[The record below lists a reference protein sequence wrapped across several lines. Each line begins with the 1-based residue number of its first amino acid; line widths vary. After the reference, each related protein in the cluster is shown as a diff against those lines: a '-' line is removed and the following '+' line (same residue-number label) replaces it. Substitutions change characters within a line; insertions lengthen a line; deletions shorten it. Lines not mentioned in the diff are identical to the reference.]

1 MTTIATFGNCQA
13 RGIASLL
20 EILLPGSFERPI
32 FLSNN
37 DRTGRMKSPDEILST
52 LSAADLAIFQPL
64 RRDHGPLSEANV
76 RAALDDSVTL
86 LAFPYIFNNGV
97 AGFCY
102 AHNARSKRSYGKIF
116 GEKAVI
122 ERLEAGAT
130 GEALVGEYL
139 QGELDL
145 HVLERFDECMQRMAE
160 RERTNEITLSDFIL
174 DRYRDTRLFLMHNHP
189 TTALYAEILRQL
201 RELAS
206 LPIDVDS
213 LISRA
218 RDEDNVAGHSYE
230 SDSLPIS
237 PRDVEDLGY
246 TFAPDP
252 RWAEIGPTLIRVIAD
267 EWERNRS
274 ERTRVADPAV

>member
-1 MTTIATFGNCQA
+1 MP
-13 RGIASLL
+13 SS
-20 EILLPGSFERPI
+20 GSTWR
-32 FLSNN
+32 
-37 DRTGRMKSPDEILST
+37 
-52 LSAADLAIFQPL
+52 
-64 RRDHGPLSEANV
+64 
-76 RAALDDSVTL
+76 
-86 LAFPYIFNNGV
+86 
-97 AGFCY
+97 
-102 AHNARSKRSYGKIF
+102 
-116 GEKAVI
+116 
-122 ERLEAGAT
+122 
-130 GEALVGEYL
+130 
-139 QGELDL
+139 GELDL
-145 HVLERFDECMQRMAE
+145 HVLERFDECMQRMAQ

-206 LPIDVDS
+206 LPIDVDA

-237 PRDVEDLGY
+237 PRDVADLGY

-267 EWERNRS
+267 EWERGRS
-274 ERTRVADPAV
+274 DRTPLAHPAV